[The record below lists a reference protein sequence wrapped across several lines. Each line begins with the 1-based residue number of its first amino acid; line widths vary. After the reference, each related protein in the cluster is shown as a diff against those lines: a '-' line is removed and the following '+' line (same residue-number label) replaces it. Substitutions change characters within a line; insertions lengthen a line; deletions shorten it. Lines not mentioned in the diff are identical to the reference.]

1 MRCINK
7 IKITS
12 LALILSLSF
21 TGYGR
26 VAIAE
31 NEKVLVLD
39 YESTFS
45 TEEFGTGNLFA
56 SELAVAEDDISNP
69 GYTPVDGNCNATGLF
84 DVSNENVLYADSIHE
99 QLYPASTTK
108 ILTAYIALKYG
119 NLDDVVTV
127 SEVAVSVPSDSSTI
141 NLRIGDQL
149 TLRDLV
155 NGLML
160 MSGNDA
166 AVAIAEHISGNVN
179 DFVALMNEEAYKLG
193 ATNSNFMNPHGYH
206 DNEHYTSAYDLYL
219 IFNECIK
226 NPAFLEILAQ
236 DSYSTIVTHSDA
248 IEESVT
254 WMATLR
260 YKKGTAAVPENVQVI
275 GGKTGYTSLAGTC
288 LVLLTND
295 TEGNPYISVI
305 LGAIA
310 PEVLYEEMTPL
321 VECMNST
328 ES

>member
-1 MRCINK
+1 M
-7 IKITS
+7 
-12 LALILSLSF
+12 
-21 TGYGR
+21 GYGR

-31 NEKVLVLD
+31 EEKVLVLD

-45 TEEFGTGNLFA
+45 TQEFGRGTLFA
-56 SELAVAEDDISNP
+56 CELAVAEDNISNP
-69 GYTPVDGNCNATGLF
+69 GYTPADGRCNAAGLF
-84 DVSNENVLYADSIHE
+84 DVNNKSVLYADSVHE
-99 QLYPASTTK
+99 ELYPASTTK
-108 ILTAYIALKYG
+108 ILTAYLALKYG
-119 NLDDVVTV
+119 NLDDVITV
-127 SEVAVSVPSDSSTI
+127 SEMAVAVPSDSSTI
-141 NLRIGDQL
+141 NLRVGDQL

-160 MSGNDA
+160 ASGNDA
-166 AVAIAEHISGNVN
+166 AVAIAEHISGSVD
-179 DFVALMNEEAYKLG
+179 DFAALMNEEANKLG
-193 ATNSNFMNPHGYH
+193 ATNSNFINPHGYH
-206 DNEHYTSAYDLYL
+206 DDDHYTSAYDLYL

-236 DSYSTIVTHSDA
+236 DSYSTIVTHNDG

-260 YKKGTAAVPENVQVI
+260 YKKGTAAVPEDVQVI

-321 VECMNST
+321 VECMNLT
-328 ES
+328 EY